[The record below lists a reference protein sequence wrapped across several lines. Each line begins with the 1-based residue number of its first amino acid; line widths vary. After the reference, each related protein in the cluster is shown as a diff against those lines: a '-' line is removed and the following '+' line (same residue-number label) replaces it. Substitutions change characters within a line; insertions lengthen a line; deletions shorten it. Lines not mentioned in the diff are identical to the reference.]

1 MIYHHTGSK
10 DTYIT
15 NKVLEGV
22 TRATGANVG
31 YASTIDLFKLH
42 NESSLSGTTSDIQ
55 ELSRGLLYFDLDTL
69 KSNIQ
74 NQTSLSESTLKIELV
89 LSDIQGSQIAPSN
102 FTLELYPMSAA
113 WDEGVGSDVAGFS
126 DLQACNWTER
136 SLDTEW
142 STPGGDI
149 GTYSSSYIAA
159 QTFTKGTENLKMD
172 VTAWIQAYW
181 NETHAN
187 NGWAL
192 KFTSAQETDSKSYFV
207 KRFASRHSRNP
218 FIRPRLEASWEDY
231 HLDDRL
237 NFEAGTTNTISIS
250 NIRNDVATALG
261 ETPALTLSYGTWTKT
276 DATISGVSLAGV
288 AQTGR
293 YSAAVG
299 AIDVYGTDSA
309 LATDLIASGSIL
321 LQEKWTVSSGAQIVH
336 SGSFRLVNPLA
347 TNTNAPRDLR
357 FTIVDLK
364 STYTVNETPTIRL
377 FIRERSVEPRSV
389 RQPLNLPSLSLK
401 KAYYQVRDFNTKKIL
416 IPFSD
421 GLSTANESTRIS
433 SDGNGMY
440 FSFPA
445 SVLPRGRV
453 YTIEIAHYDRGKRRI
468 YEPNQVFRIQ

>member
-15 NKVLEGV
+15 NKVLGGV
-22 TRATGANVG
+22 SRATGANVG
-31 YASTIDLFKLH
+31 YASTLDLFKLH

-55 ELSRGLLYFDLDTL
+55 ELSRALLYFDLDGL
-69 KSNIQ
+69 KSSIE
-74 NQTSLSESTLKIELV
+74 NQTSVSESTLKIELI
-89 LSDIQGSQIAPSN
+89 LSDLQGSQVAPAN
-102 FTLELYPMSAA
+102 FTLELYPMSAS
-113 WDEGVGSDVAGFS
+113 WDEGIGSDISGLT
-126 DLQACNWTER
+126 DLQASNWVSR

-142 STPGGDI
+142 SSEGGDI
-149 GTYSSSYIAA
+149 GTYSSSYIAT
-159 QTFTKGTENLKMD
+159 QTFTEGTEDLRMD
-172 VTAWIQAYW
+172 VTAWVQAYW

-192 KFTSAQETDSKSYFV
+192 KFTAAQETNSQSYFV

-218 FIRPRLEASWEDY
+218 FIRPRVEASWENY

-237 NFEAGTTNTISIS
+237 NFEAGTTNAISIS

-261 ETPALTLSYGTWTKT
+261 ETPALTLSYGAWTKT

-299 AIDVYGTDSA
+299 AIDIYGNDSA
-309 LATDLIASGSIL
+309 LATDLIASGSLL
-321 LQEKWTVSSGAQIVH
+321 LQEKWTISSGAQIVH
-336 SGSFRLVNPLA
+336 SGSFKLVNPLA
-347 TNTNAPRDLR
+347 VNTSSPRDLR

-364 STYTVNETPTIRL
+364 STYTVNETPTVRL
-377 FIRERSVEPRSV
+377 FIRERSVEPQAV

-401 KAYYQVRDFNTKKIL
+401 KAYYQIRDFNTKKIL

-421 GLSTANESTRIS
+421 SLATANESTRIS
-433 SDGNGMY
+433 SDGTGMY

-468 YEPNQVFRIQ
+468 FEPNQVFRIQ